1 MRLVPLL
8 LMAIALP
15 ACSLHTLERD
25 PPPPLAAPI
34 PERFSELEADGDAQ
48 VERWWTQFGDAEL
61 DTLVNHALAD
71 NLDLR
76 RALARI
82 NQAEALA
89 RAAGAAQLPSVTA
102 NAGVSGRRNVFNLGG
117 PIGVISNEEALYSLG
132 LSAAWEVDLFNR
144 LGHTSDAADL
154 DLAATR
160 EDKNALAMS
169 LAARVTEL
177 YLQAVGERA
186 LIDLLLAQ
194 EASAKKVV
202 ELVELRFGQGLAA
215 ISDVYA
221 QRQQLATLTAQRP
234 LAEARLQVAKHQLAT
249 LIGRPPSA
257 LSLADVRALPPVPA
271 TPKAGVPAEL
281 LNRRPDVRAA
291 LLRVTAADHRV
302 GAAIAAQYPSL
313 NLSASTGFQAPDLLE
328 LFEYWVWNLAA
339 NLVAPLFDGGRR
351 SAEVD
356 RTRAVLEDLVLAYG
370 QATLTAVTEV
380 ESALAQESR
389 QRQHV
394 ERLEDQLE
402 LARLAY
408 TETEVRYA
416 SGLSTYLEVL
426 TAQRALQQS
435 EQSMLQ
441 ARRQLLSFRVQLHR
455 ALGGTWMN
463 APNAATTPEPSK
475 APNDRGTP

>member
-1 MRLVPLL
+1 MRLESLL
-8 LMAIALP
+8 LVSIAWP

-34 PERFSELEADGDAQ
+34 PERFSELESDGDAH

-61 DTLVNHALAD
+61 DTLVNHALKD

-82 NQAEALA
+82 NQAEAL
-89 RAAGAAQLPSVTA
+89 RRTAGPAQLPSVSA
-102 NAGVSGRRNVFNLGG
+102 SAGVSGSRSVFNLGP
-117 PIGVISNEEALYSLG
+117 PIGVRSNEAANFTLG
-132 LSAAWEVDLFNR
+132 VSAAWEIDLFNR
-144 LGHTSDAADL
+144 LGHTVDAAEL

-169 LAARVTEL
+169 LAARVTDL

-186 LIDLLLAQ
+186 LVDLLLAQ
-194 EASAKKVV
+194 EESAKK
-202 ELVELRFGQGLAA
+202 LVELIELRFSQGLAA

-221 QRQQLATLTAQRP
+221 QRQQLSTLSAQRP
-234 LAEARLQVAKHQLAT
+234 LAESRLQLARHQLAT
-249 LIGRPPSA
+249 LLGRPPSA
-257 LSLADVRALPPVPA
+257 LSLADVRALPAVPPA
-271 TPKAGVPAEL
+271 PKTGVPSEV

-291 LLRVTAADHRV
+291 LIRVTAADHRV
-302 GAAIAAQYPSL
+302 GAAIGAQYPSL
-313 NLSASTGFQAPDLLE
+313 NLAASTGFQAPDLLE

-339 NLVAPLFDGGRR
+339 NIVAPLFDGGRR

-380 ESALAQESR
+380 ESALAQENR
-389 QRQHV
+389 QRQHI
-394 ERLEDQLE
+394 ERLDEQLQ
-402 LARLAY
+402 LARLAF

-416 SGLSTYLEVL
+416 NGLSTYLEVL
-426 TAQRALQQS
+426 SAQRALQQS

-455 ALGGTWMN
+455 ALGSTPEASN
-463 APNAATTPEPSK
+463 APNE
-475 APNDRGTP
+475 RGTP

>member
-1 MRLVPLL
+1 MRLESSLL
-8 LMAIALP
+8 IVTVAAALP
-15 ACSLHTLERD
+15 ACSLHTIERD

-61 DTLVNHALAD
+61 DTLVNHALSD

-82 NQAEALA
+82 HQAEALA
-89 RAAGAAQLPSVTA
+89 RTAGAVQLPTLNA
-102 NAGVSGRRNVFNLGG
+102 NAGVSGARNVFNIGG
-117 PIGVISNEEALYSLG
+117 PIGVRSNEAANYTLG
-132 LSAAWEVDLFNR
+132 VSAAWELDLFNR
-144 LGHTSDAADL
+144 LGHTADAADL

-194 EASAKKVV
+194 EASAKKLV

-221 QRQQLATLTAQRP
+221 QRQLLSTLTAQRP
-234 LAEARLQVAKHQLAT
+234 LAEARLQLAKHQLAT
-249 LIGRPPSA
+249 LVGRPPSA
-257 LSLADVRALPPVPA
+257 LSLADVRTLPPVPA
-271 TPKAGVPAEL
+271 APKTGLPAEV

-313 NLSASTGFQAPDLLE
+313 NLSASTGFQAPDLFE
-328 LFEYWVWNLAA
+328 IFEYWVWNMAA

-351 SAEVD
+351 SAEVE

-370 QATLTAVTEV
+370 QATLTALTEV
-380 ESALAQESR
+380 ESALAQEAR
-389 QRQHV
+389 QRDHV
-394 ERLEDQLE
+394 ERLEEQLQ
-402 LARLAY
+402 LAKLAY

-416 SGLSTYLEVL
+416 NGLSTYLEVL
-426 TAQRALQQS
+426 SAQRVLQQS

-441 ARRQLLSFRVQLHR
+441 ARRQHLGFRVQLHR

-463 APNAATTPEPSK
+463 AATNTEPH
-475 APNDRGTP
+475 NDRGTP